1 MKSLGVDIICH
12 SSDMLFV
19 SLLLLEYK
27 VDEEYRG
34 DGSFRGVI
42 ALLRK
47 FVYTGLQLQQHW
59 LITGSLQMSEI

>member
-34 DGSFRGVI
+34 DGSFGGVI
-42 ALLRK
+42 ALFRK
-47 FVYTGLQLQQHW
+47 FMYTGLQLQQHW